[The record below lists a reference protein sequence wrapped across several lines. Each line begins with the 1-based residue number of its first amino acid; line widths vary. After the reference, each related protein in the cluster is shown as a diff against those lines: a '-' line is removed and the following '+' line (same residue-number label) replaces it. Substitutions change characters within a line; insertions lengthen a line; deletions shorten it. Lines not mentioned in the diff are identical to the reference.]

1 MSGPKYSQFEIERER
16 ELQLELERQR
26 RLEEERRKIELQN
39 NLERGEKNLQQRG
52 ERMIQTLDQ
61 LIQEVKEQKLDELLL
76 FSQLMAQKEKT
87 KEKFD
92 SFQIAYDPENIHE
105 MESQLRKL
113 NEFVSDVETDERKLD
128 EFVSQVEEALRIKQG
143 AEKREQML
151 QELHEAQVSEKQ
163 SFDLSGLGYFRENS
177 ENGQELLDRARAFLT
192 PYLQYETTPFYE
204 DVKSLYDSIVSIATN
219 KQYDHPYKQNQI
231 ELRLKTFSMSKGK
244 YDEILAK
251 LTKERKEYEDLLL
264 SYQSLCKLLEVQ
276 QNPQFTSKEQ
286 LKEEVERL
294 NKAHIEK
301 QEVDYIVRSV
311 NEVMEKLGYDI
322 LATDYMVKKKQ
333 NVHHHMYEFGFEQAV
348 NVFVSDNGS
357 ILFEV
362 SGIGEGQTE
371 MTSLE
376 KLKVT
381 EAMEAFCSHY
391 VEIKEELKQKGIH
404 LTNEN
409 LFPAHERYARKID
422 LRNKTI
428 VKKRNHA
435 GRKERRRSNSPR
447 HLN

>member
-1 MSGPKYSQFEIERER
+1 
-16 ELQLELERQR
+16 
-26 RLEEERRKIELQN
+26 
-39 NLERGEKNLQQRG
+39 
-52 ERMIQTLDQ
+52 
-61 LIQEVKEQKLDELLL
+61 
-76 FSQLMAQKEKT
+76 
-87 KEKFD
+87 
-92 SFQIAYDPENIHE
+92 
-105 MESQLRKL
+105 
-113 NEFVSDVETDERKLD
+113 
-128 EFVSQVEEALRIKQG
+128 
-143 AEKREQML
+143 
-151 QELHEAQVSEKQ
+151 
-163 SFDLSGLGYFRENS
+163 
-177 ENGQELLDRARAFLT
+177 
-192 PYLQYETTPFYE
+192 
-204 DVKSLYDSIVSIATN
+204 
-219 KQYDHPYKQNQI
+219 
-231 ELRLKTFSMSKGK
+231 MSKGK